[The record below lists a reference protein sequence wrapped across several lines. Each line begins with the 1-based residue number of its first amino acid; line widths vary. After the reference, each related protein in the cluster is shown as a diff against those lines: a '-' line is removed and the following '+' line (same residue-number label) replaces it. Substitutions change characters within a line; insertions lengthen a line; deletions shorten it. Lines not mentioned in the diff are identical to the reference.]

1 MAFEKPLEDHTALV
15 QAWALDPI
23 LCARQV
29 FSHWFPEEM
38 PWFHRGMIAII
49 LRRTDFLL
57 NFKEEVWANGSSRW
71 TKRKLAKLVR
81 CFTYPVDPSRPDSPR
96 KPIFRVRFK
105 EDGRTPAAIDM
116 VLNDHVNII
125 IPRGFSKT
133 TIINFCN
140 IYKTLYKLTKFTV
153 YVSEAGPH
161 AEAQLAT
168 VQRELSANE
177 KIISVFGVLKPERSD
192 DERWGAKSF
201 ETTTGVKFAARG
213 RSAQIRGLNLFSDRP
228 DTIVLDDV
236 EDKES
241 VATEV
246 QREKTLSWF
255 ISDVMEAFGRGKEGH
270 CYAVGTIL
278 HPKALL
284 PTLARGRMFT
294 TVQLGAIDPEG
305 EPLWDSPYGLTL
317 KKIEAK
323 KQEFARV
330 GKLYEFGLEILS
342 TIRNEDRQK
351 FKREY
356 IRYATYEPKDF
367 VQRAIHI
374 DPAIS
379 NKPGADFCCI
389 AVVGIMENGHKH
401 VCDIHLE
408 RGMPMSKQIEVYF
421 DMKMRWDCTIH
432 SSESTAYQAALAQ
445 GIREHMFLKAKVF
458 GTKAYFEIRETWPKG
473 RKEERVEGVLQPIMA
488 AGYLTFQQI
497 WPELELMFLEW
508 PDEKLDGPDAIA
520 AAISNFEPYAS
531 YSYGDGEGL
540 AKDEGEPMEYEA
552 PCVAGRNS
560 VP

>member
-1 MAFEKPLEDHTALV
+1 MGFEASPDHTELIV
-15 QAWALDPI
+15 AWGKDPV

-38 PWFHRGMIAII
+38 PWFHRGILAII

-57 NFKEEVWANGSSRW
+57 NFKEEVWANGTSRW

-81 CFTYPVDPSRPDSPR
+81 CFTYPVDPNRPEGER
-96 KPIFRVRFK
+96 RPIFRVRFK

-116 VLNDHVNII
+116 VINDHVNLI

-133 TIINFCN
+133 TIVNFAN
-140 IYKTLYKLTKFTV
+140 IYKALYKLTKFTV

-168 VQRELSANE
+168 IQRELSGNE
-177 KIISVFGVLKPERSD
+177 KIISVFGQLKPERTD
-192 DERWGAKSF
+192 DERWGAKTF

-213 RSAQIRGLNLFSDRP
+213 RGSQIRGLNMFSDRP

-255 ISDVMEAFGRGKEGH
+255 ISDVMEAFGRGKAGH
-270 CYAVGTIL
+270 CYTIGTIL

-284 PTLARGRMFT
+284 PTLARGRLFT
-294 TVQLGAIDPEG
+294 TIQLGAIDPEG
-305 EPLWDSPYGLTL
+305 EALWDSPYGLSL
-317 KKIEAK
+317 KKIEQK

-342 TIRNEDRQK
+342 VVKDEAFSK

-356 IRYATYEPKDF
+356 IRYKTYEPKDF
-367 VQRAIHI
+367 VARSIHI

-389 AVVGIMENGHKH
+389 AVVGLMENGHKH
-401 VCDIHLE
+401 VCDVVME
-408 RGMPMSKQIEVYF
+408 RGIPFSQQAEEYF
-421 DMKMRWDCTIH
+421 RLKMKWDCTHH

-445 GIREHMFLKAKVF
+445 VIRELMFIKAKTF
-458 GTKAYFEIRETWPKG
+458 GTKAYFEIRETWPHG
-473 RKEERVEGVLQPIMA
+473 RKEERVEGILQPIMA

-497 WPELELMFLEW
+497 WPQLELQFLEW
-508 PDEKLDGPDAIA
+508 PNEKLDGPDCIA
-520 AAISNFEPYAS
+520 AAISNLEPFAPL
-531 YSYGDGEGL
+531 SYGDGEGL
-540 AKDEGEPMEYEA
+540 AAAEGDPMEFDP
-552 PCVAGRNS
+552 PCKAGRDS